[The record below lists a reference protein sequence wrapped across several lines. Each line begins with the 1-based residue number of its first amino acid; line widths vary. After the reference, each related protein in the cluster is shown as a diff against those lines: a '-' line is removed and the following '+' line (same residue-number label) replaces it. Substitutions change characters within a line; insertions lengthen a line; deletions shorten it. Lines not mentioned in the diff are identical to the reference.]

1 MEQVPARLPKQVQ
14 APLTLTFTHLKDY
27 PMADPSAPTASS
39 APSAA
44 PTNTSTITAPSP
56 NMSAAKP
63 GAPRPGANTST
74 ATSGAGANKPSV
86 GGQVDLKASPAPE
99 KTADKTEAARRRYE
113 FKINGKNEVRE
124 FTPEEETRW
133 LQKGLAADASFQ
145 EVAKQR
151 KQIEAFIA
159 AGKNGDDL
167 GEIAKRLWGV
177 DLDEYAEKKLAE
189 KFQRSTMTDEEK
201 ERLDLKAENE
211 KYKKQFE
218 RLESDNKS
226 AAQKQYEEK
235 IWAET
240 DRDVLKALND
250 SGLERNRE
258 SLHLIADVAES
269 ALAQGIELTPAQ
281 MVAEARER
289 ATSFAKGT
297 LFKLAGVQLLDALGT
312 DVVNKV
318 LQAELAR
325 RRGSVANPV
334 QAPAPAPAAPRTH
347 RSVRAPEPAPVE
359 EAAPMS
365 AVKRRTLMRM
375 GVI

>member
-1 MEQVPARLPKQVQ
+1 
-14 APLTLTFTHLKDY
+14 
-27 PMADPSAPTASS
+27 MADVPVASATPSPTPST
-39 APSAA
+39 SAA
-44 PTNTSTITAPSP
+44 PAPT

-63 GAPRPGANTST
+63 GAPR
-74 ATSGAGANKPSV
+74 ATPAASGTPAKPSV
-86 GGQVDLKASPAPE
+86 GGQVDNKAPATPVPAPAQE
-99 KTADKTEAARRRYE
+99 KAQEAARRRYE

-167 GEIAKRLWGV
+167 GEIAKKLWGV

-226 AAQKQYEEK
+226 AAQRQYEEK
-235 IWAET
+235 VWADT

-258 SLHLIADVAES
+258 SLHLIADVADS
-269 ALAQGIELTPAQ
+269 ALAVGIELTPAQ

-297 LFKLAGVQLLDALGT
+297 LFKLAGTPLLEALGP

-334 QAPAPAPAAPRTH
+334 QAPAPVQAAPRQH

-359 EAAPMS
+359 EAKPMS

-375 GVI
+375 GVLSE